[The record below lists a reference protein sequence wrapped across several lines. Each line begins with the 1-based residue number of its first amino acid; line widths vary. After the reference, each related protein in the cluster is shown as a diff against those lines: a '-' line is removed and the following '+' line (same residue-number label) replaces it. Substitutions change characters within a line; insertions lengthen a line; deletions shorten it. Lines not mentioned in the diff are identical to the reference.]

1 MQELVGKSIDTVS
14 ELAQKFIPSDISEKI
29 GNRMEDGE
37 KTYVF
42 SSDAAKII
50 NELSRV
56 KGMTPAS
63 SRDLKDSVPIFKLK
77 DGTVVS
83 RYQNP
88 ARFEHVF
95 ISDKDGKFI
104 FGGYVGWVHNAGLL
118 NKLQELSEKYG
129 YYGE

>member
-29 GNRMEDGE
+29 GNRMADGE

-104 FGGYVGWVHNAGLL
+104 FGGYVG
-118 NKLQELSEKYG
+118 
-129 YYGE
+129 